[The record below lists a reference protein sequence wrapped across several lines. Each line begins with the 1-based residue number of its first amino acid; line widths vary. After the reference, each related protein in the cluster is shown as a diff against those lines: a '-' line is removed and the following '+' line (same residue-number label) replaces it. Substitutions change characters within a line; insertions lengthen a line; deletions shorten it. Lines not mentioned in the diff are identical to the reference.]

1 MLVIIIMCIYSLTNF
16 CELHTCACITTF
28 LTRLPYTPSQNTL
41 FPPTTPPLILNMCNS
56 TIHKQLARVRAR
68 PSKSPR
74 ELDPYLVW
82 KEGATPTPNKSYDL
96 EQFLAD
102 QPEFT
107 AEMPA
112 TFLHL
117 VNPEGVEYR
126 TTPPDETV
134 DPPPDE
140 LPKVS
145 GCG

>member
-1 MLVIIIMCIYSLTNF
+1 
-16 CELHTCACITTF
+16 
-28 LTRLPYTPSQNTL
+28 
-41 FPPTTPPLILNMCNS
+41 MCNS

-68 PSKSPR
+68 PSKSPK
-74 ELDPYLVW
+74 ELDQYLAW
-82 KEGATPTPNKSYDL
+82 KEGATPTPNRSYDL

-117 VNPEGVEYR
+117 VHPEGVEYR
-126 TTPPDETV
+126 TAAPPDETV